1 MGRFDRAS
9 VSGARGCAGTVC
21 RDLEKSGDDLSGVYW
36 VGVSH
41 EEISTDSA
49 AIIYHC
55 DQRVSV
61 WLSQRKN
68 LPGRIEISLCAGSEL
83 LLLSWGCRFMSHW
96 GPASAV
102 EPEGDTGAL
111 CRVGILLR
119 IWELSGAFC
128 LRLAVP
134 LRTGTGPS
142 PQNPISQKAPKNS
155 RRLLAEISQIPDF
168 GGVCDPFAA
177 LCSEFYRAG
186 PTMVLQIYLS
196 IRHFAWR
203 MAACLC
209 KPLATADDRVA
220 VCMEKSDSGGS
231 AGSVHADLSSVLQ
244 VSLPTRCDLRAF

>member
-1 MGRFDRAS
+1 MVRLHRKGKVPLRPRFELLFLPRSAWFLPNRFPS
-9 VSGARGCAGTVC
+9 GCACGSKLQICILCFGFSPVVRGGFGTVC
-21 RDLEKSGDDLSGVYW
+21 L
-36 VGVSH
+36 
-41 EEISTDSA
+41 
-49 AIIYHC
+49 
-55 DQRVSV
+55 
-61 WLSQRKN
+61 WLA
-68 LPGRIEISLCAGSEL
+68 LP
-83 LLLSWGCRFMSHW
+83 
-96 GPASAV
+96 V
-102 EPEGDTGAL
+102 
-111 CRVGILLR
+111 
-119 IWELSGAFC
+119 
-128 LRLAVP
+128 
-134 LRTGTGPS
+134 RTGTGPS